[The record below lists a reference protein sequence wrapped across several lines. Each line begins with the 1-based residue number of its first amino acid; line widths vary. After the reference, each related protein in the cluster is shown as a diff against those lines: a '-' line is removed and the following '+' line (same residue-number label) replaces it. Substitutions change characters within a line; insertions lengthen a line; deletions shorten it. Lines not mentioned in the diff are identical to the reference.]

1 MLGVPDNRPPAP
13 AVSPWRAAVKYTWFV
28 VVAVALVVGL
38 VLYSR
43 WDENHKIEQQAAQKK
58 RQQDAHEADLLGG
71 NRFEILQFYA
81 MPAAIQHGDV
91 VHLCY
96 GVSNAKAVKL
106 EPQTDGVWPS
116 LNHCV
121 IVTPAKDT
129 TYTLT
134 ATDANGQ
141 TKTQSV
147 SVAVR

>member
-1 MLGVPDNRPPAP
+1 MATG
-13 AVSPWRAAVKYTWFV
+13 
-28 VVAVALVVGL
+28 
-38 VLYSR
+38 SR
-43 WDENHKIEQQAAQKK
+43 FCN
-58 RQQDAHEADLLGG
+58 
-71 NRFEILQFYA
+71 F
-81 MPAAIQHGDV
+81 MPCLPAIQHGDV

-96 GVSNAKAVKL
+96 GVSNAKAVKM

-147 SVAVR
+147 GVVVR